1 MLIRITALLSLAFM
15 LLFVSCAPE
24 QSEIVLAKFG
34 DQKVTMKDFEDAY
47 ANNVGGYDIAKKD
60 SLSKLKNFLDLYV
73 DFRMKLRD
81 AYIRGFQN
89 DSSTNAELAD
99 YKKKVGV
106 SYILEKQIVDPGIR
120 ELYNRRKYE
129 YRVSHIMFRPDSAG
143 WGHALVLANEV
154 LDSIKNGAN
163 FDEMAKKYSQDL
175 YSRNDGGDI
184 YYVTAGEL
192 PYQFEDAV
200 YATDPGQVYPQVVK
214 SPYGYHII
222 KVTDK
227 RIRRPE
233 IRASHILAS
242 FADSTGKID
251 SARALAKIDTVMYQ
265 LNHGGNFEELAKKYS
280 DDPGS
285 RTRGGDLGYFGMR
298 MMIKPFSE
306 AAFNLKNIGDISG
319 IVKTQYGY
327 HIIKLT
333 GIKPYQT
340 FEEDKENLTKIFQ
353 KTRYEVEYDSLVAKL
368 KRKYNY
374 VVNQDNFEYLVKHSD
389 TSKVG
394 QPIPVMNYTLTL
406 FTYAGKF
413 ETIGDFWNRMNSK
426 QEFINRPVN
435 PGLLSQALEKISGD
449 IVLEEDAM
457 NLDKT
462 DKVFAALMQNYR
474 DGIYIFRLQ
483 QDEVWNK
490 IKVDSTDL
498 YKFYLET
505 KDNYRTS
512 DKVNFAEIFSKSD
525 SLIHHYFDLLNQGV
539 NFDSLA
545 GMYTERPGYK
555 KLKGVMGYQ
564 DVSSSILASVAD
576 SLKNPGEYSNVF
588 ESNGGY
594 SIVSLIGKEPSRI
607 KTFDEAKAEAAGAYQ
622 DAESKKLEDSYI
634 DSLRKLYKPKIF
646 YNELDK
652 AFKQN

>member
-1 MLIRITALLSLAFM
+1 MLLRITAFLSLALM

-24 QSEIVLAKFG
+24 HSQIVLAKFG

-47 ANNVGGYDIAKKD
+47 ANNVGGYDVAKKD
-60 SLSKLKNFLDLYV
+60 SLSKLKNFLNLYV

-81 AYIRGFQN
+81 AYIRGFQH
-89 DSSTNAELAD
+89 DSTTNAELAD
-99 YKKKVGV
+99 YKIKVGV
-106 SYILEKQIVDPGIR
+106 SYILEKQIVDPGIK

-129 YRVSHIMFRPDSAG
+129 YRVSHIMFRPDSSG
-143 WGHALVLANEV
+143 WGHARILANEV

-163 FDEMAKKYSQDL
+163 FEEMAKKYSQDM

-200 YATDPGQVYPQVVK
+200 YATEPGQVYPQVVK

-222 KVTDK
+222 KVTNK
-227 RIRRPE
+227 RIRIPE

-265 LNHGGNFEELAKKYS
+265 LKHGGNFEELAKKYS

-298 MMIKPFSE
+298 MMIKPFAE
-306 AAFNLKNIGDISG
+306 AAFNLKKIGDISG

-333 GIKPYQT
+333 GIKPSPT
-340 FEEDKENLTKIFQ
+340 FEEDKENLKKIFQ
-353 KTRYEVEYDSLVAKL
+353 KTRYQAEYDSLVAKL
-368 KRKYNY
+368 KRKYNFN
-374 VVNQDNFEYLVKHSD
+374 VNQSNFEYLVKHAD

-394 QPIPVMNYTLTL
+394 QPMPAMDDTLTL
-406 FTYAGKF
+406 FTYAGKY
-413 ETIGDFWNRMNSK
+413 ENIGDFWKRMNSK
-426 QEFINRPVN
+426 QDLLNRPVN
-435 PGLLSQALEKISGD
+435 PGLLSEALEKISGD
-449 IVLEEDAM
+449 VVLEEDAM

-462 DKVFAALMQNYR
+462 DKDFAALMKNYR

-483 QDEVWNK
+483 EDEVWNK
-490 IKVDSTDL
+490 LKVDSTDL
-498 YKFYLET
+498 YKFYLAT
-505 KDNYRTS
+505 KDNYRTI
-512 DKVNFAEIFSKSD
+512 DKVNFAELFSTSD
-525 SLIHHYFDLLNQGV
+525 SLIHHYYDLLKQGV

-545 GMYTERPGYK
+545 GMYTEQPGYK

-564 DVSSSILASVAD
+564 DINSSQLASVAN
-576 SLKNPGEYSNVF
+576 SLKKPGDYSNVF

-594 SIVSLIGKEPSRI
+594 SIVSLIGKEPSHI

-622 DAESKKLEDSYI
+622 DAESKKLEDNYI
-634 DSLRKLYKPKIF
+634 NSLRELYKPKIF